1 MTMVAVQW
9 VPLLQEQLLV
19 LELELDPL
27 GELVALGVA
36 EVPVA
41 ELVLHYSTT

>member
-1 MTMVAVQW
+1 MVTMVAVQW

-27 GELVALGVA
+27 GVA